1 MEITFIYIG
10 NPKVDLKESN
20 LAESYTV
27 KKELAN
33 NDSITEAAKDI
44 VKSYNKQK
52 RDYLESQDKDRSVF
66 LSFNPIEGQTL
77 YTSYPDYYF
86 NEKNEVIFLDLV
98 GKANHNWTLKELKNM
113 KLNGYV
119 KNDISIVY
127 ISELNAIGA
136 AFPVDHIIEE
146 LSKFIVSVLE
156 PVFVELAIKG
166 GRHIATKGK
175 KRHIQ
180 RVANQWVKKQGLR
193 GGRQLR
199 LFIVNKGNWRL
210 DELAR
215 CLSISQED
223 AMSLLI
229 SLGYELKDNQYIPC
243 YSEEAVQNRRR
254 WEKKENLQ

>member
-20 LAESYTV
+20 LAEFYTV

-113 KLNGYV
+113 KLN
-119 KNDISIVY
+119 
-127 ISELNAIGA
+127 
-136 AFPVDHIIEE
+136 FPVDHIIEE